1 VNARG
6 FTLIE
11 MLIAVTLLAAMIAM
25 LFGGVR
31 TGIDGAARIER
42 RLEAVDDLRTTQNL
56 LRRLI
61 GSAQPLAQVPGARLI
76 GFDGRADGIDFVA
89 ALPAALGGGLA
100 EWRLRQDKSG
110 RLEVLRTPL
119 AGEGIDF
126 DFADAEASLLL
137 GRIKRLAIDY
147 FGPDAEGKPV
157 WSSTWREVDALP
169 QLVRIRVEVDS
180 LLPWPELM
188 IAPRIERGER

>member
-1 VNARG
+1 MTSRG

-11 MLIAVTLLAAMIAM
+11 MLIGVTLLAAMMAL

-42 RLEAVDDLRTTQNL
+42 KLDAVDELRTAQNL
-56 LRRLI
+56 LRRLL
-61 GSAQPLAQVPGARLI
+61 GAAQPLARVAGGRLI
-76 GFDGRADGIDFVA
+76 AFDGRADGIDFVA

-100 EWRLRQDKSG
+100 EWRLRQDKAG

-119 AGEGIDF
+119 AGEAIDF
-126 DFADAEASLLL
+126 GFPDAEATTLL
-137 GRIKRLAIDY
+137 GRIKALSIAY
-147 FGPDAEGKPV
+147 YGPDAEGKPV

-169 QLVRIRVEVDS
+169 QLVRIRVESDTQIA
-180 LLPWPELM
+180 WPELM

>member
-11 MLIAVTLLAAMIAM
+11 LLIAVVLLAAMTAM

-42 RLEAVDDLRTTQNL
+42 RLEAVDELRTTQNL
-56 LRRLI
+56 LRRLV
-61 GSAQPLAQVPGARLI
+61 GAAQPLAQVPGGRLI
-76 GFDGRADGIDFVA
+76 AFDGRADGIDWVA

-119 AGEGIDF
+119 ADEVAF
-126 DFADAEASLLL
+126 RFADAEASQLL
-137 GRIKRLAIDY
+137 GKIKRLSVDY
-147 FGPDAEGKPV
+147 FGPNAEGKPE
-157 WSSTWREVDALP
+157 WSSTWREADALP
-169 QLVRIRVEVDS
+169 QLVRIRIEADTV
-180 LLPWPELM
+180 LPWPELM

>member
-42 RLEAVDDLRTTQNL
+42 RLEAVDDLRTTQYL
-56 LRRLI
+56 LRRLL
-61 GSAQPLAQVPGARLI
+61 GSAQPLAQVPGGRLI

-137 GRIKRLAIDY
+137 GKIKRLAIDY
-147 FGPDAEGKPV
+147 FGPDAEGKPA

-169 QLVRIRVEVDS
+169 QLVRIRVEADS